1 MANNIYI
8 SEGSAFTFKST
19 GGSAL
24 WTPTSL
30 ANGAGRVSTQL
41 DLGAAPR
48 PKWYRWVLV
57 VKFTSGPGTGTLLR
71 PYLVEA
77 STAATTYQDGII
89 GVTDA
94 ALNVETA
101 LQHGAKLLGPCP
113 VQVASTAFQ
122 VWSGKCRIFPRYVSM
137 ALWNATGVALSGTAT
152 DHEFRLEPIFD
163 QVQ

>member
-1 MANNIYI
+1 MSNAIYI
-8 SEGSAFTFKST
+8 NEGTPFTFKST

-30 ANGAGRVSTQL
+30 ANAAGRVSAQC

-89 GVTDA
+89 GIADA
-94 ALNVETA
+94 ALTVETA

-113 VQVASTAFQ
+113 VQVGSTAFQ
-122 VWSGKCRIFPRYVSM
+122 VWSGVRRIFPRYVSI
-137 ALWNATGVALSGTAT
+137 ALWNATGVALSGTAS
-152 DHEFRLEPIFD
+152 DHEFRLEPVYD